1 MEDRP
6 GRLQEDHDDLGRRP
20 LRPDT
25 LPSFGQDVLS
35 FGPPQVSI
43 AIRVVNEE
51 IIIPIDIGKE
61 VLFRHAMIKFRYHS
75 ETQFFVFLT

>member
-43 AIRVVNEE
+43 AIRVDDGVKLNEV
-51 IIIPIDIGKE
+51 IILRAYTKQSKSMTPG
-61 VLFRHAMIKFRYHS
+61 
-75 ETQFFVFLT
+75 